1 MRSDTS
7 SGVLDWD
14 KDGRDWPN
22 REASRF
28 VDAGGLRWHVQ
39 ISGSGPVLLLLHGTG
54 ASSHSWRGLFPLL
67 TRSFTVVA
75 PDLPGH
81 GFTAEASADQL
92 SLPGM
97 ARAVTA
103 LLETLNLQ
111 PACIAGHS
119 AGAAIALRMC
129 LDATVMPRAVIS
141 INGALRP
148 FGGMAAQLF
157 PVMARMLAFNP
168 FVQRFVAARAEDKAA
183 VARLIQGTGS
193 RLDAEGLEFYRRL
206 FSTQSHVAAALG
218 MMASWDLEA
227 LQRDLPKLKQP
238 LTLIVGEAD
247 KAVPPEDARMIRRQ
261 LPHAVIVS
269 MRGAGHLCHEER
281 PEEAAQMIIDAA
293 DADHGSDDKQAH
305 HPPLAKRSR
314 G

>member
-1 MRSDTS
+1 MS
-7 SGVLDWD
+7 SALDWD
-14 KDGRDWPN
+14 KEGLDWPN

-28 VDAGGLRWHVQ
+28 VEAGGLRWHVQ
-39 ISGSGPVLLLLHGTG
+39 VSGRGPVLLLLHGTG
-54 ASSHSWRGLFPLL
+54 ASSHSWRGLLPLL
-67 TRSFTVVA
+67 AEHFTVIA

-81 GFTAEASADQL
+81 GFTAAASADQL

-97 ARAVTA
+97 AHAVTA
-103 LLETLNLQ
+103 LLNALALQ
-111 PACIAGHS
+111 PAFIAGHS

-129 LDATVMPRAVIS
+129 LDAMVTPSAVIS

-183 VARLIQGTGS
+183 VARLIEGTGS

-227 LQRDLPKLKQP
+227 LQRDLPMLKQS

-247 KAVPPEDARMIRRQ
+247 KAVPPEDARMVRRR
-261 LPHAVIVS
+261 LPNAVILS

-281 PEEAAQMIIDAA
+281 PQEAVRMIIEACHADHSLDDMHEQHPPAAQ
-293 DADHGSDDKQAH
+293 
-305 HPPLAKRSR
+305 RSR

>member
-1 MRSDTS
+1 MSDAPA
-7 SGVLDWD
+7 WD

-28 VDAGGLRWHVQ
+28 VEADGLRWHVQ

-54 ASSHSWRGLFPLL
+54 ASSHSWRGLLPLL
-67 TRSFTVVA
+67 AQRFTVVA

-81 GFTAEASADQL
+81 GFTAAASADQL

-97 ARAVTA
+97 ARSVVGLLTA
-103 LLETLNLQ
+103 LKLQ
-111 PACIAGHS
+111 PAIIAGHS
-119 AGAAIALRMC
+119 AGAAVALRMC
-129 LDATVMPRAVIS
+129 LDGTVTPQAIVS

-183 VARLIQGTGS
+183 VARLIEGTGS
-193 RLDAEGLEFYRRL
+193 RLDAEGLELYRRL
-206 FSTQSHVAAALG
+206 FSTRSHVAAALG

-227 LQRDLPKLKQP
+227 LQRDLPKLTQP

-247 KAVPPEDARMIRRQ
+247 KAVPPEDARIVKRR

-281 PEEAAQMIIDAA
+281 PEEAARMIMDAF
-293 DADHGSDDKQAH
+293 DADSTSAEQA
-305 HPPLAKRSR
+305 PPARRRQS
-314 G
+314 